1 MSGRMPLTEG
11 LDLSALMAGGRA
23 AAAAPGRNGAAHP
36 AAGPLAGRGTGR
48 EGGAGG
54 EGACAAVSLTP
65 AQAALRGL
73 LFRRRGP
80 LMLRQGGGQAALTLA
95 ALPAGELPVPADT
108 PWLSL
113 TIDGAPAALALPWSM
128 ARRLAGQPLEA
139 ADPEDAALLLEDALT
154 DWLDAGELAT
164 GLAIRFQRLD
174 RTPPPDGIAARL
186 GVDLALPRPA
196 RQAAALRLSA
206 GAAQALAGALA
217 RNERPRDS
225 LPGLALRVWIER
237 PAARL
242 TMAELKS
249 LAPGDALVLPPDA
262 EDGEAVAVVEQ
273 RLAAPVRA
281 AGPGR
286 WVIEAALAPRPL
298 RGADIPWT
306 AWRNDM
312 SDTDPSAAGP
322 LAPGHPAPRPSMH
335 PAEGT
340 AAPPPDGQAEPA
352 GTPAPT
358 AQEGIEPGA
367 PGPLPAPA
375 PAGAEAPRP
384 ASLDA
389 LELRLSVRLG
399 EALVPLAELRQAGPG
414 TVIVLDRPD
423 GALVD
428 LVVNG
433 QVVGTGQI
441 ISVAGQRACE
451 IRSLFGDG

>member
-1 MSGRMPLTEG
+1 MPMPGR
-11 LDLSALMAGGRA
+11 LDLSALV
-23 AAAAPGRNGAAHP
+23 APGRSATPAPAHP
-36 AAGPLAGRGTGR
+36 AARALAGDDAGRAGSDEGRG
-48 EGGAGG
+48 
-54 EGACAAVSLTP
+54 AAVSLTS

-80 LMLRQGGGQAALTLA
+80 LMLRQGPGQAALTLT
-95 ALPAGELPVPADT
+95 ALPAGELPAPADT

-128 ARRLAGQPLEA
+128 ARRLAGRPLEA

-164 GLAIRFQRLD
+164 GLAIRLLRLD
-174 RTPPPDGIAARL
+174 QTPPPDGIAVRL

-196 RQAAALRLSA
+196 RQAAALRLSP
-206 GAAQALAGALA
+206 GAAQALAAALA
-217 RNERPRDS
+217 RNERPRDA

-242 TMAELKS
+242 TLGELRS
-249 LAPGDALVLPPDA
+249 LAPGDALLLPPEA
-262 EDGEAVAVVEQ
+262 EEGEAVAVVEQ

-281 AGPGR
+281 VGPGC
-286 WVIEAALAPRPL
+286 WVIEAPLAPRPM

-312 SDTDPSAAGP
+312 SDTDPATAGP
-322 LAPGHPAPRPSMH
+322 LAPGHLTPQPSAQ
-335 PAEGT
+335 PAE
-340 AAPPPDGQAEPA
+340 AAATSGPDSPAEPA
-352 GTPAPT
+352 GTPVSMP
-358 AQEGIEPGA
+358 QDGA
-367 PGPLPAPA
+367 ASAGSPA
-375 PAGAEAPRP
+375 PAGAEPPRP
-384 ASLDA
+384 VSLDG
-389 LELRLSVRLG
+389 LELRLSVRVG
-399 EALVPLAELRQAGPG
+399 EALVPLSELRQAGPG

-441 ISVAGQRACE
+441 ITVAGQKACE